1 MNSRIHVE
9 YTTLENIG
17 QFIKYAVR
25 NPDITIFHISPVI
38 GGCSAKGQ
46 CSSTLSDQFTVNN
59 QAI

>member
-25 NPDITIFHISPVI
+25 NPDITINTSIIAIISTADI
-38 GGCSAKGQ
+38 
-46 CSSTLSDQFTVNN
+46 
-59 QAI
+59 